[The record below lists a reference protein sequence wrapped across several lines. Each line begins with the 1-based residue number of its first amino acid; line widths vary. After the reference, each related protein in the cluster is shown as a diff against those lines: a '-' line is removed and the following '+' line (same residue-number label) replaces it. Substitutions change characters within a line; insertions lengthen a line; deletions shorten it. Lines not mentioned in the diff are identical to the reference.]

1 MERLGSHLSPST
13 VCISKRS
20 KDIDSRSVTVEEAM
34 KGVDDR
40 TSSNNL
46 NACLEIPTA
55 MSPSVKGFLTGNTVS
70 FRDVLTNGV
79 HRVRPECRL
88 CDLDVEVFDE
98 DMMINDDS
106 LIPEPCLFFESS
118 CCWNF
123 DGVSYGAEITT
134 VAQQL
139 LPQTDD
145 QHPTYGPWMHVARRS
160 QNSLSSKHDIAK
172 KQLNVNTPVY
182 GLRYSALHLDNVD
195 DSVTVG
201 DSGTRLTYI
210 VPSASTQCNIKTV
223 GRSPRKAAVVKDSIE
238 KLNIVRS
245 SGVVHEVL
253 NSIKSG
259 NHTTIE
265 ISDTSVDVP
274 KIAAHIGSKVQNKVA
289 TEKVNRSLMLSKGLD
304 KKGAHLA
311 KVVGPRKS
319 SPLTLGDFILPH
331 SKVLTVRGKS
341 TQGAPVASIPSAYT
355 AKALDS
361 IQWLSN
367 NTFEDI
373 PEDSSHA

>member
-1 MERLGSHLSPST
+1 MSTYDPILITASQERLGSHLSPST

-55 MSPSVKGFLTGNTVS
+55 MSPSVK
-70 FRDVLTNGV
+70 
-79 HRVRPECRL
+79 
-88 CDLDVEVFDE
+88 
-98 DMMINDDS
+98 
-106 LIPEPCLFFESS
+106 
-118 CCWNF
+118 
-123 DGVSYGAEITT
+123 